1 MVTEKIQKTAR
12 IYALQNAV
20 QFEGKANLKAV
31 VGKVIAALKDSGV
44 GPKDIFPVA
53 SKVVEEVNRISVE
66 KQRAEL
72 ERLAPELLQKEKKER
87 DFTLPNL
94 PFAEMGAVVTRFP
107 PEPNGYLHIGHA
119 KAAIV
124 DHEYARMYNGKFIL
138 RFDDT
143 NPEHAQLEFYD
154 AQKQDLLWLGIKWDQ
169 EYNTSDHLEIHY
181 KLAEQLIDQGDA
193 YICRCP
199 PDVMKESRFH
209 SKSCSCKNT
218 HPGDAKDMWRDL
230 VTSGEQGAIL
240 RLRGNMQS
248 ANTAMRDPALFRIID
263 AAHPLKGT
271 KYRMWPTYDFAGAVE
286 DSISGVTHPFRTK
299 EYELRDEVYF
309 HILSLLKLRKPH
321 LMEFARLSI
330 EGMPV
335 SKRKIKPLIE
345 QGLVSGYDDP
355 RLPTLRGLHR
365 RGILPEAI
373 KQFVFSQGISKVESQ
388 VTFSLVEACNRKI
401 LDPVVKRYFFVPNPM
416 KLSVKNAL
424 KRTVHLK
431 FHPTADLGE
440 RILNTHNVFFVP
452 KDDVMKMNEGDVF
465 RLKDLMN
472 VKIKKI
478 GGEIT
483 GEHAGDELLPGTA
496 KIQWTTEKNIAI
508 KILVP
513 GLLVNNNEEYNPG
526 SLTEVD
532 GVVEDT
538 LSAVK
543 NGEIV
548 QFERFG
554 FVRIEKDK
562 AGSLIGIF
570 AHK

>member
-1 MVTEKIQKTAR
+1 
-12 IYALQNAV
+12 
-20 QFEGKANLKAV
+20 
-31 VGKVIAALKDSGV
+31 
-44 GPKDIFPVA
+44 
-53 SKVVEEVNRISVE
+53 
-66 KQRAEL
+66 
-72 ERLAPELLQKEKKER
+72 
-87 DFTLPNL
+87 
-94 PFAEMGAVVTRFP
+94 
-107 PEPNGYLHIGHA
+107 
-119 KAAIV
+119 
-124 DHEYARMYNGKFIL
+124 
-138 RFDDT
+138 
-143 NPEHAQLEFYD
+143 
-154 AQKQDLLWLGIKWDQ
+154 
-169 EYNTSDHLEIHY
+169 
-181 KLAEQLIDQGDA
+181 
-193 YICRCP
+193 
-199 PDVMKESRFH
+199 
-209 SKSCSCKNT
+209 
-218 HPGDAKDMWRDL
+218 
-230 VTSGEQGAIL
+230 
-240 RLRGNMQS
+240 
-248 ANTAMRDPALFRIID
+248 
-263 AAHPLKGT
+263 
-271 KYRMWPTYDFAGAVE
+271 MWPTYDFAGAIE

-416 KLSVKNAL
+416 KLFVKNAS

-431 FHPTADLGE
+431 FHPNVDLGE
-440 RILNTHNVFFVP
+440 RTLDTHNVFFVP
-452 KDDVMKMNEGDVF
+452 RDDIMKMNEGDIF

-478 GGEIT
+478 GDEIT
-483 GEHAGDELLPGTA
+483 GEHAGDAVLPGTA

-508 KILVP
+508 KILVS
-513 GLLVNNNEEYNPG
+513 GLLVDNNEEFNPK
-526 SLTEVD
+526 SLTQVD

-554 FVRIEKDK
+554 IVRIEKDK